1 MHCPF
6 CGALNTEEDHR
17 CGRCGRRL
25 QPANPRLAP
34 DGYARNTLAGNLAL
48 VSPPAKPVEKPVDL
62 KPAVRQTSLF
72 PAQPVPPRV
81 VALETVVQ
89 QGPAVNRSA
98 PRRRKSFAEVEDDRQ
113 QQLPFY
119 LPVANSSRNNRT
131 TESQIDSNAPVAS
144 TTHRTLAAAV
154 DVSMMVVAFGV
165 FAGFYTAM
173 IYRYTGVWPSLDRV
187 SLSVYGALAFA
198 VVLFYKGLWIL
209 ANGDSPGLR
218 FSQLRLVDFNGRRP
232 GRAER
237 AARVAFGWLS
247 LLPAALGLLWALVD
261 EENLTWH
268 DHITKTYPTPV
279 PLSVRRD

>member
-1 MHCPF
+1 
-6 CGALNTEEDHR
+6 
-17 CGRCGRRL
+17 
-25 QPANPRLAP
+25 
-34 DGYARNTLAGNLAL
+34 LAL
-48 VSPPAKPVEKPVDL
+48 VSTAPKPAEKPAELRPV
-62 KPAVRQTSLF
+62 ARQTSLF
-72 PAQPVPPRV
+72 PAQPVAPRV
-81 VALETVVQ
+81 VALDTVVQ

-98 PRRRKSFAEVEDDRQ
+98 PKRKKSFSAVEDDRQ

-119 LPVANSSRNNRT
+119 LPVANSARNNRT
-131 TESQIDSNAPVAS
+131 AESQIDSNAPVAS
-144 TTHRTLAAAV
+144 TMHRAMAAIV
-154 DVSMMVVAFGV
+154 DMSMMIVAFGV
-165 FAGFYTAM
+165 FAGLYTAM
-173 IYRYTGVWPSLDRV
+173 IFRYTGVWPSLDRV
-187 SLSVYGALAFA
+187 SLTVYGALASA

-261 EENLTWH
+261 EESLTWH

-279 PLSVRRD
+279 PLRPRSD